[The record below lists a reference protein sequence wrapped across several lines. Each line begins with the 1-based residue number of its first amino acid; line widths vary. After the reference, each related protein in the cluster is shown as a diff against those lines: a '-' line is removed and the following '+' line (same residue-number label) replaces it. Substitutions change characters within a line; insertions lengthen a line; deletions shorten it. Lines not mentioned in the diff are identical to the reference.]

1 MGVTY
6 DPLLNRIEFT
16 EPAAAAMS
24 AASIKTA
31 YESNNNTNEYS
42 DSEKSKISSLESS
55 KFLGEYVTLGD
66 LQIAYPSPVVGSYAN
81 VDGGVGQNVKRY
93 VWDSDDNAYVEQ
105 LGTSTILTDAQVKT
119 QYEANANT
127 NEFSDS
133 EKTKLNAISGTNTG
147 DQDISGI
154 ATNTTN
160 IATNVTAIALNT
172 AKNGITTGQTNAI
185 TANTAKTGITTA
197 QANAIVANTAK
208 VIPTLNKI
216 LTLEAPTAS
225 DDITI
230 FRTDVAITVQQV
242 ISVSTGTTPS
252 TTYQLKHHTDRNNAG
267 NNLTNSSIS
276 GNTTTGNIAT
286 LSDPTIPADS
296 FIWMETTAASGTNVY
311 LSVDMRY
318 TED

>member
-105 LGTSTILTDAQVKT
+105 LGTSTILTDAQIKT

-133 EKTKLNAISGTNTG
+133 EKTKLAGL
-147 DQDISGI
+147 
-154 ATNTTN
+154 TT
-160 IATNVTAIALNT
+160 TTVLNT
-172 AKNGITTGQTNAI
+172 AEIFVGNVSNEATGVPVSGDISIILDGTTTIQPDAVTYNKIQDTTQAALLGNQSAAGGTVNEIPIIEQFIPTGSTETLLETTSNWDVNGIYTG
-185 TANTAKTGITTA
+185 
-197 QANAIVANTAK
+197 
-208 VIPTLNKI
+208 
-216 LTLEAPTAS
+216 S
-225 DDITI
+225 TI
-230 FRTDVAITVQQV
+230 
-242 ISVSTGTTPS
+242 TGT
-252 TTYQLKHHTDRNNAG
+252 YQGQAHHNQNY
-267 NNLTNSSIS
+267 
-276 GNTTTGNIAT
+276 
-286 LSDPTIPADS
+286 
-296 FIWMETTAASGTNVY
+296 FFTAVDDNVWIR
-311 LSVDMRY
+311 LIRG
-318 TED
+318 